1 MQLRTPIFVGK
12 IFCMRNLLV
21 MSIPDG
27 EDGTEDG
34 GGCEVGVA
42 GGAAVAIR

>member
-1 MQLRTPIFVGK
+1 
-12 IFCMRNLLV
+12 

>member
-1 MQLRTPIFVGK
+1 MGK
-12 IFCMRNLLV
+12 IFCMKSLVV
-21 MSIPDG
+21 MSKPEG

>member
-1 MQLRTPIFVGK
+1 
-12 IFCMRNLLV
+12 

-42 GGAAVAIR
+42 GGAAVAIRYPPEAAASSRGDLATLQG

>member
-1 MQLRTPIFVGK
+1 MGK
-12 IFCMRNLLV
+12 IFCMKNLLV

>member
-1 MQLRTPIFVGK
+1 MRK
-12 IFCMRNLLV
+12 IFCMINLVL
-21 MSIPDG
+21 MSIPEG
-27 EDGTEDG
+27 EEGTEDG